1 MQHYRLKNI
10 PILHYKIFGI
20 LFVNEQMLIFINNLL
35 RRKIKL
41 PYIVGNYRGKE
52 KGEGEEGENEGKRR
66 GGEK

>member
-1 MQHYRLKNI
+1 
-10 PILHYKIFGI
+10 
-20 LFVNEQMLIFINNLL
+20 MLIFINNLL

-52 KGEGEEGENEGKRR
+52 KGEGEEGEHEGKGR